1 MTTSDD
7 LGRIAYN
14 AYCES
19 VGWKSF
25 TGDPLP
31 QWDEVRLDLKLGWVG
46 ASVAV
51 AEHLR
56 IHGHDFL

>member
-1 MTTSDD
+1 MMESDD

-25 TGDPLP
+25 AGEPLP
-31 QWDEVRLDLKLGWVG
+31 QWDDVLLHIKLGWVG
-46 ASVAV
+46 AAVAV

-56 IHGHDFL
+56 INGP